1 MSRADK
7 VREALAGSHGARW
20 HATDAYARAVWLGV
34 GLVATGL
41 FLHQVELVLF
51 GVPLLLT
58 VLLTRKPRGR
68 PAVEVRP
75 VPRGAGAGVV
85 HTVAHVDGGPD
96 AEIAVIKLPGGS
108 RAVPASSPDLPVEVR
123 RDAWGPGV
131 DLRLDHLFAGPD
143 GMYVYGPIVGTEHV
157 RTILPPVEHHPAGP
171 MPPRPAGLVGIHRS
185 PRAGDSTE
193 LRDIRAFQPGDRLK
207 RIDWRVTTRT
217 GTVHVRERHAE
228 ADADIVLAL
237 DTRADLTA
245 DVADWSSPYYGAMTR
260 PSGSLDAAVRTA
272 ASMAAGYLRQGDRVA
287 LMDLGRPQLNVRSG
301 VGRRHLMRI
310 RTQLVVCAQTA
321 GWASRVALHKL
332 PHGCVVVLLSPFLD
346 DEVADLAVQTRKHGH
361 VVVAVNTLPLPLIPD
376 QEAGA
381 WGEVA
386 AELIAAEH
394 RLRLKRLAR
403 HGVAVTAEC

>member
-7 VREALAGSHGARW
+7 IREAFAGSHGAHW
-20 HATDAYARAVWLGV
+20 HSTDAYSRAVWLGA
-34 GLVATGL
+34 GLVAAGM

-51 GVPLLLT
+51 GVPLVLSVLITNKPKGTPT
-58 VLLTRKPRGR
+58 VS
-68 PAVEVRP
+68 VRP
-75 VPRGAGAGVV
+75 VPRGEGAGVV
-85 HTVAHVDGGPD
+85 HTVAHVDGAD
-96 AEIAVIKLPGGS
+96 AELAVVKLPGGPKV
-108 RAVPASSPDLPVEVR
+108 VPVHSPDLPVEIR

-131 DLRLDHLFAGPD
+131 DVRLDHLFAGPD
-143 GMYVYGPIVGTEHV
+143 GMHVYGPIVGTEHV

-171 MPPRPAGLVGIHRS
+171 LPPRPAGLVGIHRS

-228 ADADIVLAL
+228 ADAEIVLAL
-237 DTRADLTA
+237 DTRTDLSA
-245 DVADWSSPYYGAMTR
+245 KVAEWSSPHHGATTR
-260 PSGSLDAAVRTA
+260 PGGSLDRAVRRA

-287 LMDLGRPQLNVRSG
+287 LMDLSRPQLNVRSG

-310 RTQLVVCAQTA
+310 RTQLVVCVQAA
-321 GWASRVALHKL
+321 GWASRVALRKL
-332 PHGCVVVLLSPFLD
+332 PHGSVVVLLSPFLD
-346 DEVADLAVQTRKHGH
+346 DEIAELAVQTRKHGH
-361 VVVAVNTLPLPLIPD
+361 VVLAINTLPLPLEPD
-376 QEAGA
+376 EETP

-394 RLRLKRLAR
+394 RLRLRRMAE
-403 HGVAVTAEC
+403 HGVAVTTEC

>member
-7 VREALAGSHGARW
+7 IREAFAQSHGAHW
-20 HATDAYARAVWLGV
+20 HPTDAYSRAVWLGV
-34 GLVATGL
+34 GLVVAGM
-41 FLHQVELVLF
+41 FLHQVEMVLF
-51 GVPLLLT
+51 GVPLILS
-58 VLLTRKPRGR
+58 VLLSHTPKGTPT
-68 PAVEVRP
+68 VSVRP

-85 HTVAHVDGGPD
+85 HTVAHVDGAD
-96 AEIAVIKLPGGS
+96 AEIAVVKLPGGVK
-108 RAVPASSPDLPVEVR
+108 AVPAHSPDLPVEIR

-143 GMYVYGPIVGTEHV
+143 GMHVYGPVVGTEHV
-157 RTILPPVEHHPAGP
+157 RTILPPVEHHPSGP
-171 MPPRPAGLVGIHRS
+171 LPPRPAGLVGVHRS

-228 ADADIVLAL
+228 ADAEVVLAL
-237 DTRADLTA
+237 DTRMDVGQT
-245 DVADWSSPYYGAMTR
+245 VADWSSPHYGATAR
-260 PSGSLDAAVRTA
+260 PDGSLDRAVRRA

-310 RTQLVVCAQTA
+310 RTQLVVCVQAA
-321 GWASRVALHKL
+321 GWASRVALRKL
-332 PHGCVVVLLSPFLD
+332 PHGSVVVLLSPFLD
-346 DEVADLAVQTRKHGH
+346 DEIAELAVQTRKHGH
-361 VVVAVNTLPLPLIPD
+361 VVLAINTLPLPLRPD
-376 QEAGA
+376 QEAA

-386 AELIAAEH
+386 AEMIAAEH
-394 RLRLKRLAR
+394 RQRLRRMAE
-403 HGVAVTAEC
+403 HGVRVTTEC

>member
-7 VREALAGSHGARW
+7 IREAIAGSHGAHW
-20 HATDAYARAVWLGV
+20 HPTDAYSRAVWLGA
-34 GLVATGL
+34 GLVAAGM

-51 GVPLLLT
+51 GVPLVLS
-58 VLLTRKPRGR
+58 VLLTNKPKGT
-68 PAVEVRP
+68 PTVSVRP

-85 HTVAHVDGGPD
+85 HTVAHIDGAD
-96 AEIAVIKLPGGS
+96 AELAVVKLPGGS
-108 RAVPASSPDLPVEVR
+108 KVVPVHSPDLPVEIR

-131 DLRLDHLFAGPD
+131 DVRLDHLFAGPD
-143 GMYVYGPIVGTEHV
+143 GMHVYGPIVGAEHV

-171 MPPRPAGLVGIHRS
+171 LPPRPAGLVGIHRS

-228 ADADIVLAL
+228 ADAEIVLAL
-237 DTRADLTA
+237 DTRTDLSA
-245 DVADWSSPYYGAMTR
+245 KVAEWSSPHHGATTR
-260 PSGSLDAAVRTA
+260 PGGSLDRAVRRA

-287 LMDLGRPQLNVRSG
+287 LMDLSRPQLNVRSG

-310 RTQLVVCAQTA
+310 RTQLVVCVQAA
-321 GWASRVALHKL
+321 GWASRVALRKL
-332 PHGCVVVLLSPFLD
+332 PHGSVVVLLSPFLD
-346 DEVADLAVQTRKHGH
+346 DEIAELAVQTRKHGH
-361 VVVAVNTLPLPLIPD
+361 VVLAINTLPLPLEPD
-376 QEAGA
+376 AETP

-394 RLRLKRLAR
+394 RLRLRRMAE
-403 HGVAVTAEC
+403 HGVAVTTEC

>member
-7 VREALAGSHGARW
+7 IREAFAQSHGAHW
-20 HATDAYARAVWLGV
+20 HATDAYSRAVWLGV
-34 GLVATGL
+34 GLVVAGM
-41 FLHQVELVLF
+41 FLHQVEMVLF
-51 GVPLLLT
+51 GVPLVLS
-58 VLLTRKPRGR
+58 VLLTHKPHGK
-68 PAVEVRP
+68 PTVSVRP

-85 HTVAHVDGGPD
+85 HTVAQVDGAD
-96 AEIAVIKLPGGS
+96 AEIAVIKLPGGVK
-108 RAVPASSPDLPVEVR
+108 AVPAHSPDLPVEIR

-143 GMYVYGPIVGTEHV
+143 GMHVYGPIVGVEHV
-157 RTILPPVEHHPAGP
+157 RTILPPVEHHPSGP
-171 MPPRPAGLVGIHRS
+171 LPPRPAGLVGIHRS

-228 ADADIVLAL
+228 ADAEIVLAL
-237 DTRADLTA
+237 DTRTDVGA
-245 DVADWSSPYYGAMTR
+245 DVAAWSSPHYGATAR
-260 PSGSLDAAVRTA
+260 PDGSLDRAVRRA

-287 LMDLGRPQLNVRSG
+287 LMDLSRPQLNVRSG

-310 RTQLVVCAQTA
+310 RTQLVVCVQAA
-321 GWASRVALHKL
+321 GWASRVALRKL
-332 PHGCVVVLLSPFLD
+332 PHGSVVVLLSPFLD
-346 DEVADLAVQTRKHGH
+346 DEIAELAVQTRKHGH
-361 VVVAVNTLPLPLIPD
+361 VVLAINTLPLPLKPD
-376 QEAGA
+376 QETL

-394 RLRLKRLAR
+394 RLRLAR
-403 HGVAVTAEC
+403 MAQHGVAVTRQC

>member
-7 VREALAGSHGARW
+7 VREAFTASYGAHW

-34 GLVATGL
+34 GLVVSGL

-51 GVPLLLT
+51 GVPFVLSLLLT
-58 VLLTRKPRGR
+58 HKPHGK
-68 PAVEVRP
+68 PTVVVRP

-85 HTVAHVDGGPD
+85 HTVAHVDGVD
-96 AEIAVIKLPGGS
+96 AEIAVVKLPGGV
-108 RAVPASSPDLPVEVR
+108 RAIPAHSPDLPVEVR

-143 GMYVYGPIVGTEHV
+143 GMHAYGPIVGTEHV

-171 MPPRPAGLVGIHRS
+171 LPPRPAGLVGIHRS

-228 ADADIVLAL
+228 ADAEIVLAL
-237 DTRADLTA
+237 DTRADLPA
-245 DVADWSSPYYGAMTR
+245 DVAQWSTPHYGATTR
-260 PSGSLDAAVRTA
+260 PEGSLDRAVRRA

-321 GWASRVALHKL
+321 GWASRVALRKL

-361 VVVAVNTLPLPLIPD
+361 VVLAINTLPSPLKPD
-376 QEAGA
+376 RETA

-394 RLRLKRLAR
+394 RLRLKRMAR
-403 HGVAVTAEC
+403 HGVVVTTEC

>member
-7 VREALAGSHGARW
+7 IREAFAQSHGAHW
-20 HATDAYARAVWLGV
+20 HATDAYSRAVRLGA
-34 GLVATGL
+34 GLVAAGM

-51 GVPLLLT
+51 GVPLVLS
-58 VLLTRKPRGR
+58 VLLTAKPKGT
-68 PAVEVRP
+68 PTVSVRP

-85 HTVAHVDGGPD
+85 HTAAHVDGAD
-96 AEIAVIKLPGGS
+96 AEIAVVRLPGGV
-108 RAVPASSPDLPVEVR
+108 RAVPAHSPDLAVEVR

-143 GMYVYGPIVGTEHV
+143 GMHVYGPVVGTEHV
-157 RTILPPVEHHPAGP
+157 RTILPPVEHHPSGP
-171 MPPRPAGLVGIHRS
+171 LPPRPAGLVGIHRS

-228 ADADIVLAL
+228 ADAEVVLAL
-237 DTRADLTA
+237 DTRV
-245 DVADWSSPYYGAMTR
+245 DVGPAVGDWSSPHRGATTR
-260 PSGSLDAAVRTA
+260 PGGSLDRAVRRA

-310 RTQLVVCAQTA
+310 RTQLVVCVQAA
-321 GWASRVALHKL
+321 GRASRVALRKL
-332 PHGCVVVLLSPFLD
+332 PHGSVVVLLSPFLD
-346 DEVADLAVQTRKHGH
+346 DEIAELAVQTRKHGH
-361 VVVAVNTLPLPLIPD
+361 VVLAINTLPLPLRPD
-376 QEAGA
+376 QETP

-386 AELIAAEH
+386 AEMIAAEH
-394 RLRLKRLAR
+394 RLRLRRMAE
-403 HGVAVTAEC
+403 HGVAVTTEC

>member
-7 VREALAGSHGARW
+7 VREAFAASHGAHW

-34 GLVATGL
+34 GLVVVGL

-51 GVPLLLT
+51 GVPLVLS
-58 VLLTRKPRGR
+58 VLLTHKPQGK

-85 HTVAHVDGGPD
+85 HTVAHVDGAD
-96 AEIAVIKLPGGS
+96 AEIAVIRLPGG
-108 RAVPASSPDLPVEVR
+108 RRVVPAQWPDLPVEVR
-123 RDAWGPGV
+123 RDAWGPGI

-143 GMYVYGPIVGTEHV
+143 GMHVYGPIVGTEHV
-157 RTILPPVEHHPAGP
+157 RTILPPVEHDPAGP
-171 MPPRPAGLVGIHRS
+171 LPPRPAGLVGIHRS

-228 ADADIVLAL
+228 ADAEIVLAL
-237 DTRADLTA
+237 DTRADLSA
-245 DVADWSSPYYGAMTR
+245 DVAQWSSPQYGATTR
-260 PSGSLDAAVRTA
+260 PGGSLDRAVRRA

-310 RTQLVVCAQTA
+310 RTQLVVCAQAA
-321 GWASRVALHKL
+321 GWASRVALRKL

-361 VVVAVNTLPLPLIPD
+361 VVLAINTLPTPLTPD
-376 QEAGA
+376 PETA

-394 RLRLKRLAR
+394 RLRLKRMAR
-403 HGVAVTAEC
+403 HGVVVTTEC